1 MIHELE
7 LLRWTAIPS
16 MTEGTVRRE
25 ASGSRTPY
33 YRHPVKSILKLFSRF
48 GTWCLSV
55 GPISI
60 PTNFFLNEFSI
71 RKGEAVRALLIASSS
86 TAYWDR
92 DGPHSCPDYR
102 LVEQLFD

>member
-7 LLRWTAIPS
+7 LLRWTAFPS

-71 RKGEAVRALLIASSS
+71 RKGEGTGPADCFIEHSLLGSG
-86 TAYWDR
+86 R
-92 DGPHSCPDYR
+92 PP
-102 LVEQLFD
+102 